1 MGPLPDLDLHR
12 GVGGG
17 ALSQTLTLKLKTH
30 ELSLQLSHL
39 ARGLQLFGLGR
50 AR

>member
-12 GVGGG
+12 GGGGG
-17 ALSQTLTLKLKTH
+17 ALSQTLTRKLKTQ
-30 ELSLQLSHL
+30 ELSLQLTPL
-39 ARGLQLFGLGR
+39 ALGLQLFGLGR